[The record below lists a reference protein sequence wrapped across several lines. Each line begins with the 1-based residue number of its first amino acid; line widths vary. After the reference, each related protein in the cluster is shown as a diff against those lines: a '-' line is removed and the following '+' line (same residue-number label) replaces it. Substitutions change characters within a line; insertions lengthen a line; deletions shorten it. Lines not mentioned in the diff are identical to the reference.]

1 MNEKQRNQRERIKN
15 RLQEIK
21 TYAELCLEEFQDEST
36 DTYYVDQ
43 KLGEISRI
51 ADISKILVRDYEDLM
66 EEE

>member
-1 MNEKQRNQRERIKN
+1 MNEKQRKQRERIQYSLK
-15 RLQEIK
+15 QIK
-21 TYAELCLEEFQDEST
+21 TYVELCLDEFQDEST
-36 DTYYVDQ
+36 DTFYVDQ

>member
-1 MNEKQRNQRERIKN
+1 MHEKQRNQRERIKN

-36 DTYYVDQ
+36 DTFYVEH
-43 KLGEISRI
+43 KLAEISRI
-51 ADISKILVRDYEDLM
+51 AGSSKGMVRDYEDLM